1 MHDIKIPE
9 KPKSLIPIIS
19 PNINIKSSDYTWNS
33 LISKLS
39 TLISAPIEEPKNN
52 VNADVA
58 FATFSLSKK
67 LKKSPQNIANDAI
80 SQFEKIKSQF
90 PLINSS
96 TEENGYV
103 NFCLNFDIF
112 GEKVLQEVEK
122 YHEEYGNQNIG
133 NNQTVVIDCSSPN
146 IAKFMSIGHLRS
158 TVIGESLS
166 RIYRSLGYTTIRDN
180 HLGDWGTQFG
190 MLGAAYEKWGSGI
203 PQLKSKNDRDVV
215 DGLYQLYV
223 KMHQEI
229 EKEKETSSEKESE
242 LEKIGKLWF
251 KKLEE
256 GDSKAREL
264 WKWSLDLS
272 LREFHKIYE
281 LLGVKFEYMIGESF
295 YIPMLPNIYDV
306 LEKSGVGIRDNTGAL
321 IVKFDLEGK
330 DRMIF
335 QKTDGTSIYQTRDL
349 AAIAARIV
357 WFNPL
362 KILYVVGGEQQNHFR
377 QVFETFKMLYKNG
390 KLPELEHVYFGM
402 LSLPEGKM
410 STRKGNVVFLEDF
423 LQKAIDKAK
432 IKVREN
438 NTDMNE
444 AEIDEL
450 ARKIGIAAVVYF
462 DLGQGRTRDIK
473 FDWDKALSFE
483 GTGSPYIQYAYT
495 RAFSVLKKAENEKI
509 KVDKSKLEV
518 NSFEEKELIKQIAK
532 FPQIIKKAANL
543 NQPSIIGAYAY
554 DIASLFNQFYKNN
567 RIINAE
573 TDLQK
578 SSRLRLTN
586 AAAIT
591 IKKALYLLGIDVP
604 ERM

>member
-1 MHDIKIPE
+1 MQDIKIPE

-19 PNINIKSSDYTWNS
+19 PNIDIKSSDYVWNS

-39 TLISAPIEEPKNN
+39 SLISSPLEEPRNN
-52 VNADVA
+52 INADLA

-67 LKKSPQNIANDAI
+67 LKKSPKEIANGAI
-80 SQFEKIKSQF
+80 SKFEKIKTQF
-90 PLINSS
+90 PLIKSV
-96 TEENGYV
+96 EQENGYV
-103 NFCLNFDIF
+103 NFSLDFDIF

-133 NNQTVVIDCSSPN
+133 NNQVVVIDCSSPN

-190 MLGAAYEKWGSGI
+190 MLGAAYEKWGVEI
-203 PQLKSKNDRDVV
+203 PELKSKNDRDIV
-215 DGLYQLYV
+215 DGLYKLYV
-223 KMHQEI
+223 KIHQEI
-229 EKEKETSSEKESE
+229 QKEKEKSSEKESE

-256 GDSKAREL
+256 GDSKARDL
-264 WKWSLDLS
+264 WQWSLDLS
-272 LREFHKIYE
+272 LREFNKIYE

-295 YIPMLPNIYDV
+295 YIPMLSSIYET
-306 LEKSGVGIRDNTGAL
+306 LEKSGVGTRDKTGAL
-321 IVKFDLEGK
+321 VVKFDAEGK
-330 DRMIF
+330 DRMVF

-349 AAIAARIV
+349 AAIAARIA

-377 QVFETFKMLYKNG
+377 QVFETFKMLYKG
-390 KLPELEHVYFGM
+390 AKLPELEHIYFGM

-410 STRKGNVVFLEDF
+410 STRKGNVVFLEEF
-423 LQKAIDKAK
+423 LQKAVEKAK
-432 IKVREN
+432 IKIKEN
-438 NTDMNE
+438 NPEMKE
-444 AEIDEL
+444 EEINEL
-450 ARKIGIAAVVYF
+450 AKKIGIAAVVYF

-495 RAFSVLKKAENEKI
+495 RAISVLKKAEKEKI

-543 NQPSIIGAYAY
+543 NQPSVIGAYAC

-573 TDLQK
+573 TNLQK